1 MNEKIEGDD
10 HTSSRYAGDNGV
22 ELGAGLAGASAATPF
37 AAASDEMVK
46 GMDAFRDMASRVQN
60 KLPVFQRG
68 HLFEAILAAKEN
80 AAAAQAG
87 SSVRTHVTHLE
98 GHNTAPADLER
109 RSGSKVVSQA
119 QAKFSMARAENVAE
133 MVADPKYRGMDRYVP
148 SKSVDNVRRALLEKA
163 KQCTDP
169 VQKANYLDA
178 AKNLVAHDTRGAE
191 VWAAQKAP
199 RLYALGQEVKYV
211 GKEAAVSGAWA
222 AGTAAIV
229 GGGISI
235 IKNMYG
241 VAKGEIDG
249 GEAVEAIAKDTGK
262 AAARGGATGAG
273 GAVLRHGAQKA
284 GLRTLAKANVAT
296 AIAAGMVDC
305 GVTVYRFAHD
315 EISQTEAMEQI
326 GQNGVST
333 MSSIYAG
340 AAAGLAFGP
349 VGAVIGSMAGY
360 MIASSTY
367 QSCLAI
373 MKNAQLAEEAAQRME
388 ALCDESI
395 RQMRLQ
401 QDEFRLLLDKK
412 LHARAVGFES
422 CFSAIEKATS
432 DGTHDEAVSALANL
446 AGMFGTELKFAS
458 FEKFDDFMCDREQV
472 LVL

>member
-1 MNEKIEGDD
+1 MCD
-10 HTSSRYAGDNGV
+10 TSDNSV
-22 ELGAGLAGASAATPF
+22 ELGAGLAGASSAAPF

-46 GMDAFRDMASRVQN
+46 GMDAFRDMAGRVQN

-87 SSVRTHVTHLE
+87 SSVRTYVTHLE
-98 GHNTAPADLER
+98 GHNTVPADLER

-119 QAKFSMARAENVAE
+119 QAKFSMANAKNVAE

-148 SKSVDNVRRALLEKA
+148 AKSVEKVREALLEKA

-178 AKNLVAHDTRGAE
+178 AKNLVPHDTRGVE
-191 VWAAQKAP
+191 VWAAQKSP
-199 RLYALGQEVKYV
+199 NLYALGQEFKYV
-211 GKEAAVSGAWA
+211 GKEAAVSGLAA
-222 AGTAAIV
+222 AGTAAV
-229 GGGISI
+229 VSGGISL
-235 IKNMYG
+235 IKNMYK
-241 VAKGEIDG
+241 VAKGKLDG
-249 GEAVEAIAKDTGK
+249 GDAIKAIAKDTGK

-273 GAVLRHGAQKA
+273 GAVVRYGAQKA
-284 GLRTLAKANVAT
+284 GLQTLAKANVAT
-296 AIAAGMVDC
+296 AIAAGIVDC
-305 GVTVYRFAHD
+305 GVTIWRYAEG
-315 EISQTEAMEQI
+315 EITQAEAMEQV

-360 MIASSTY
+360 LIASSTY

-373 MKNAQLAEEAAQRME
+373 MKKAQLAEEAAQRME

-395 RQMRLQ
+395 RQMRAQ
-401 QDEFRLLLDKK
+401 QTDFKLLLDKQ
-412 LHARAVGFES
+412 LQARAIGFET
-422 CFSAIEKATS
+422 CFHAIEKATL
-432 DGTHDEAVSALANL
+432 DGTPVEAIYALSDL
-446 AGMFGTELKFAS
+446 AGMLGTELKFAS